1 MALKTVDEY
10 LQSLRKMKP
19 RVYVLGQQIENPVD
33 HPMIRPSINAV
44 AETYHLAEEPE
55 CRELIVTTSPYTG
68 KEINRFTHISRSP
81 DDLVK
86 RVKINRLLGQRTGTC
101 FMRCTG
107 LDGFNA
113 IAATTYDLDQKFGTE
128 YNKRAEKYI
137 AYVQENDLTANIG
150 MTDVKGDRSLRPIEQ
165 ADPDL
170 YLHLVEERKDG
181 IIVRGAKAHQT
192 GSLNAH
198 EIVVAPCTTLRKGE
212 EKYAV
217 AFAMP
222 SDSPGIIH
230 IYGRGTFDT
239 RDLEGIDMGNVRCG
253 KYATLVIFND
263 VLVPWERVFM
273 CGETEFSGTLVSR
286 FAAYHRQSHGG
297 CKAGVADVLTGAA
310 QTIAE
315 YNGVAN
321 VSHVREKITDMI
333 HMGET
338 MYACCLAASYEGVKT
353 ASGVYAVNN
362 LLANTSKLHEGRVL
376 HEMCRLLQDIAG
388 GLVATMPSEKDFA
401 NPEIGGFIKKYLKGV
416 ASVPVE
422 DRRRMFRLIEK
433 LTLESRDLISD
444 VHGGGPPAAHR
455 LVILRETDLKARSQM
470 AKRLAGIES

>member
-1 MALKTVDEY
+1 VEAPLQLLAKGSIKRRVLGLEESNFHIIIKRRSHLSERRKGMPLKTVEQY
-10 LQSLRKMKP
+10 LDSLRKMKP
-19 RVYVLGQQIENPVD
+19 KAFVLGEQITNPVD

-44 AETYHLAEEPE
+44 AETYRLAEEPE
-55 CRELIVTTSPYTG
+55 YRDLIVTRSPYTG
-68 KEINRFTHISRSP
+68 KEINRFTHISCGT

-113 IAATTYDLDQKFGTE
+113 LFSTSYDMDQKLGTRYHE
-128 YNKRAEKYI
+128 RVKKYVS
-137 AYVQENDLTANIG
+137 YVQENDLTANIG
-150 MTDVKGDRSLRPIEQ
+150 MTDVKGDRSLRPVEQ

-170 YLHLVEERKDG
+170 YLHMVEERKEG

-198 EIVVAPCTTLRKGE
+198 EIVVAPSTTLRPGE

-222 SDSPGIIH
+222 SDTPGIIH
-230 IYGRGTFDT
+230 VYGRGTFDT
-239 RDLEGIDMGNVRCG
+239 RDIEGIDLGNVRCG

-273 CGETEFSGTLVSR
+273 KGETEFSGALVSR

-297 CKAGVADVLTGAA
+297 CKSGVGDVLIGAA

-333 HMGET
+333 HMSET
-338 MYACCLAASYEGVKT
+338 MYACCLAASMREQK
-353 ASGVYAVNN
+353 
-362 LLANTSKLHEGRVL
+362 R
-376 HEMCRLLQDIAG
+376 
-388 GLVATMPSEKDFA
+388 P
-401 NPEIGGFIKKYLKGV
+401 
-416 ASVPVE
+416 
-422 DRRRMFRLIEK
+422 
-433 LTLESRDLISD
+433 LEFT
-444 VHGGGPPAAHR
+444 P
-455 LVILRETDLKARSQM
+455 
-470 AKRLAGIES
+470 

>member
-1 MALKTVDEY
+1 MPLKTTEQY
-10 LQSLRKMKP
+10 LESLQKMKP
-19 RVYVLGQQIENPVD
+19 KAFVLGEQIENPVG

-44 AETYHLAEEPE
+44 AETYRLAEEPQYLD
-55 CRELIVTTSPYTG
+55 LISTISPYTG
-68 KEINRFTHISRSP
+68 REINRFTHISRSP

-107 LDGFNA
+107 LDGLNA
-113 IAATTYDLDQKFGTE
+113 LAATTYDIDQKLGTE
-128 YNKRAEKYI
+128 YSKRAEKYF
-137 AYVQENDLTANIG
+137 AYMQENDLTANIG

-165 ADPDL
+165 ADPDY
-170 YLHLVEERKDG
+170 YLHVVEEQKNG
-181 IIVRGAKAHQT
+181 IIIRGAKAHQT

-198 EIVVAPCTTLRKGE
+198 EIIVAPSTTLRKGE

-217 AFAMP
+217 CFALP
-222 SDSPGIIH
+222 SDTPGIVH
-230 IYGRGTFDT
+230 VYGRGTFDT
-239 RDLEGIDMGNVRCG
+239 RDLEGIDLGNIRCG

-263 VLVPWERVFM
+263 VFVPWERVFM
-273 CGETEFSGTLVSR
+273 YGETEFTGPLVSR

-297 CKAGVADVLTGAA
+297 CKSGVGDVLIGAA

-315 YNGVAN
+315 YNGVAT

-333 HMGET
+333 HMSET

-353 ASGVYAVNN
+353 PSGVYAVNN
-362 LLANTSKLHEGRVL
+362 LFANTSKLHEGRVL

-388 GLVATMPSEKDFA
+388 GLIATMPSEKDFEH
-401 NPEIGGFIKKYLKGV
+401 PEIGGFLKKYLRGV

-422 DRRRMFRLIEK
+422 YRRRMFRLIEK

-455 LVILRETDLKARSQM
+455 LVILRETDLKEKARL
-470 AKRLAGIES
+470 AKILAGIE

>member
-1 MALKTVDEY
+1 MALKTVEQY
-10 LQSLRKMKP
+10 LESLHKMKCK
-19 RVYVLGQQIENPVD
+19 VYVLGKQIHNPVD

-44 AETYHLAEEPE
+44 AETYRLAEEPE
-55 CRELIVTTSPYTG
+55 HRDLVVTTSPYTG
-68 KEINRFTHISRSP
+68 REINRFTHISRNT

-107 LDGFNA
+107 LDGLNA
-113 IAATTYDLDQKFGTE
+113 IAATAYDLDQKFGTE
-128 YNKRAEKYI
+128 YQKRAEKYI
-137 AYVQENDLTANIG
+137 GYMQENDLTANIG
-150 MTDVKGDRSLRPIEQ
+150 MTDVKGDRSLRPAEQ
-165 ADPDL
+165 ADPDY
-170 YLHLVEERKDG
+170 YLRVLEERKEG

-198 EIVVAPCTTLRKGE
+198 EIIVAPSTTLRKGE
-212 EKYAV
+212 EKYAA
-217 AFAMP
+217 AFALP
-222 SDSPGIIH
+222 SDTPGLIH
-230 IYGRGTFDT
+230 VYGRGTFDT

-253 KYATLVIFND
+253 KYATLVIFDD

-273 CGETEFSGTLVSR
+273 YRETELSGVLVSR

-297 CKAGVADVLTGAA
+297 CKSGVGDVLIGAA

-321 VSHVREKITDMI
+321 VSHVREKITDMV
-333 HMGET
+333 HMSET
-338 MYACCLAASYEGVKT
+338 MYACCLAASYEGVET
-353 ASGVYAVNN
+353 PSGVYAVNN
-362 LLANTSKLHEGRVL
+362 LLANTSKLHEGRVM

-388 GLVATMPSEKDFA
+388 GLVATMPSEKDFQHE
-401 NPEIGGFIKKYLKGV
+401 EIGGFLKKYLRGV
-416 ASVPVE
+416 ANIPVE
-422 DRRRMFRLIEK
+422 HRRRMFRLIEK

-455 LVILRETDLKARSQM
+455 LVILRESDIKGKAQM
-470 AKRLAGIES
+470 AKTLAGIE

>member
-1 MALKTVDEY
+1 MPLKTVEQY
-10 LQSLRKMKP
+10 LDSLRKMKP
-19 RVYVLGQQIENPVD
+19 RAFVLGEEITNPVD

-44 AETYHLAEEPE
+44 AETYRLAAEPQY
-55 CRELIVTTSPYTG
+55 RNLAVTISPYTK

-86 RVKINRLLGQRTGTC
+86 RVKINRILGQRTGTC

-107 LDGFNA
+107 MDGLNA
-113 IAATTYDLDQKFGTE
+113 IAATTYDMDKKMGTQ
-128 YNKRAEKYI
+128 YAQRAEKYF
-137 AYVQENDLTANIG
+137 AYMQDNDFTANIG
-150 MTDVKGDRSLRPIEQ
+150 MTDVKGDRSLRPLEQ
-165 ADPDL
+165 NDPDL
-170 YLHLVEERKDG
+170 YLHVVEERKDG
-181 IIVRGAKAHQT
+181 IVVRGAKGHQT

-198 EIVVAPCTTLRKGE
+198 EIIVAPSTTLRKGE

-217 AFAMP
+217 CFAVP
-222 SDSPGIIH
+222 SDTPGIIH
-230 IYGRGTFDT
+230 VYGRGTFDT
-239 RDLEGIDMGNVRCG
+239 RDMEGIDMGNVRCG

-263 VLVPWERVFM
+263 VFVPWERVFM
-273 CGETEFSGTLVSR
+273 CGETDFSGMLVSR

-297 CKAGVADVLTGAA
+297 CKSGVGDVLVGAA

-315 YNGVAN
+315 YNGVST

-333 HMGET
+333 HMSET
-338 MYACCLAASYEGVKT
+338 MYACCIAASYEGVPT
-353 ASGVYAVNN
+353 ASGVYTVNN

-388 GLVATMPSEKDFA
+388 GLVATMPSEKDFKH
-401 NPEIGGFIKKYLKGV
+401 PEIGEFLKKYLRGV
-416 ASVPVE
+416 ANVPVE
-422 DRRRMFRLIEK
+422 YRRRMFRLIEK

-455 LVILRETDLKARSQM
+455 LVIMRETDLKEKSRLART
-470 AKRLAGIES
+470 LAGIE